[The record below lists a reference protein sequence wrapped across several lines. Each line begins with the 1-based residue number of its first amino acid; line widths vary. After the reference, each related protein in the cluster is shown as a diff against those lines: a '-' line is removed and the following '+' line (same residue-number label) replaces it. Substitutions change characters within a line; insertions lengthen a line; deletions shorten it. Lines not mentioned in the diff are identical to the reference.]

1 VTRLALIVL
10 GALIGLGLI
19 ISILP
24 SPKSQALANVT
35 LEDVDLELY
44 PIADPDA
51 KWTFKAGNVVYNP
64 DSRESTVDLVG
75 KGKRLVKG
83 KTDLEIEAETI
94 TIDSADNIR
103 TQYAE
108 VYVPQD
114 CITASLGY
122 TSSGSNSQPV
132 FIDQNSGYRAPYVSM
147 KGPDFEQSGTDFE
160 ASFDLTERVKMK
172 NPNTEFSEQ
181 STQKC
186 VKGAIVKEPK

>member
-1 VTRLALIVL
+1 MTRLALIVL

-19 ISILP
+19 ISVLP

-51 KWTFKAGNVVYNP
+51 KWIFKAGNVVYNP
-64 DSRESTVDLVG
+64 DSRESTVDLIG

-83 KTDLEIEAETI
+83 KTDLEIEAATI
-94 TIDSADNIR
+94 TIDSADNMR
-103 TQYAE
+103 TQSAT

-122 TSSGSNSQPV
+122 SDSGRNAQPV
-132 FIDQNSGYRAPYVSM
+132 FIDQNSGYRAPYVLM
-147 KGPDFEQSGTDFE
+147 KGPDFEQSGTEFE

-172 NPNTEFSEQ
+172 NPKTEFSEQ
-181 STQKC
+181 TTQKC
-186 VKGAIVKEPK
+186 IKGKIVEESK

>member
-19 ISILP
+19 VSVLP
-24 SPKSQALANVT
+24 TPKAQALANVT

-51 KWTFKAGNVVYNP
+51 TWVFKAGNVIYNP
-64 DSRESTVDLVG
+64 DSRESTVDLEG

-83 KTDLEIEAETI
+83 KTDLEIEAATI
-94 TIDSADNIR
+94 TIDSADNLR
-103 TQYAE
+103 TQHADVYIPAE
-108 VYVPQD
+108 

-122 TSSGSNSQPV
+122 NEGVNNTQPV
-132 FIDQNSGYRAPYVSM
+132 FIDQNSGYRAPFVEM
-147 KGPDFEQSGTDFE
+147 TGPNFKQSGTDLD

-172 NPNTEFSEQ
+172 KPQTEFSEE
-181 STQKC
+181 STEKC
-186 VKGAIVKEPK
+186 VSGRIVKETK